1 MPDPV
6 QAGPGNKEESRMS
19 IEGRAEQLRRTH
31 QELDRQITELEA
43 HPAADPLEIVEMKKR
58 KLAIKEE
65 LQAIERG

>member
-1 MPDPV
+1 MT
-6 QAGPGNKEESRMS
+6 

-43 HPAADPLEIVEMKKR
+43 HPAADPLEIVVLKKR